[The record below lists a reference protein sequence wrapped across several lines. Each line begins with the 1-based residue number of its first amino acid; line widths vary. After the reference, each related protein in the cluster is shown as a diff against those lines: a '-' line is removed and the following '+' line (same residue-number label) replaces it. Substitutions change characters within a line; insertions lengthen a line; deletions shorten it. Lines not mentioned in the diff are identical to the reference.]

1 MFLSVMKILEDI
13 SPDNFHSSNRM
24 NISLFESVFVSIAL
38 KIKSSMGETIKVC
51 EKKYCK
57 S

>member
-1 MFLSVMKILEDI
+1 MKILEDI